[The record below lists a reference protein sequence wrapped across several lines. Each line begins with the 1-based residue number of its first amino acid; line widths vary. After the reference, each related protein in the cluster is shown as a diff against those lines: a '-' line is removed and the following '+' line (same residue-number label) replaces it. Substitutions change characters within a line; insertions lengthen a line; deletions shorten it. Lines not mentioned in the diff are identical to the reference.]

1 MSEISL
7 LGNKWRILNSDH
19 SLSILEKL
27 LINRGVELKEDI
39 QNFLNPNINKM
50 HEPSLLGGMNLAVER
65 IKKAILNQE
74 RIIVFGDYDVDGVTG
89 TAILVLGLQ
98 EIGAQV
104 SYRLPSRTEDGY
116 GLNKKIINNI
126 QEAGAT
132 LLITVDTGISCYDEV
147 EYAKEQGIDVIITDH
162 HTIPENIPNADVI
175 LHPKLKNSSYPFEEL
190 TGAGVAFK
198 LIQGVFKDYYSV
210 NEYPEKY
217 RKYLDLATLGTIA
230 DLGAL
235 KGENR
240 MIVNE
245 GLKILQNSNW
255 DGLHHLLEICNINPE
270 EEIETNHVGFRI
282 APRINAAG
290 RLDSPYYALKL
301 FLSNGELSKK
311 FAEKLEKINKERQRL
326 TEEILG
332 EAENIIKKQLQREKI
347 LIAYHPN
354 WKSGLVGIIAGR
366 LASNNS
372 MPVIIMEERNDF
384 YIGSARGP
392 EYFNLVEALKS
403 CEKYLENYGGH
414 FQAAG
419 FTLPKEN
426 LPNFVHAMQVYAREH
441 LGNTD
446 TSPNLE
452 IDTELRKD
460 QISLNLLD
468 QINKVAP
475 FGHKNP
481 RPVFLLKGAYL
492 KDLKKVGQDKTHLL
506 GNLRIDNN
514 EFNFIG
520 FKLAEKLKN
529 QVQEFE
535 RFDIA
540 FHLSKNTYKG
550 NTKLQLQI
558 VDLKK
563 A

>member
-1 MSEISL
+1 MSEVSL
-7 LGNKWRILNSDH
+7 LGNKWRILNSNP

-27 LINRGVELKEDI
+27 LLNRGIELEEDVH
-39 QNFLNPNINKM
+39 NFLNPNINKL
-50 HEPSLLGGMNLAVER
+50 HDPSLLGGMDKAVER
-65 IKKAILNQE
+65 IQKAISNQE
-74 RIIVFGDYDVDGVTG
+74 RIIIFGDYDVDGVTG

-116 GLNKKIINNI
+116 GLNKNIIDDI
-126 QEAGAT
+126 HKSGT
-132 LLITVDTGISCYDEV
+132 SLLITVDTGVSCYDEIQ
-147 EYAKEQGIDVIITDH
+147 YAQSLGIEVIITDH
-162 HTIPENIPNADVI
+162 HTIPDNIPEAKII

-198 LIQGVFKDYYSV
+198 LIQGVFKDHFPV
-210 NEYPEKY
+210 NEYLEKY

-230 DLGAL
+230 DLGEL

-245 GLKILQNSNW
+245 GLKILRNSHW
-255 DGLHHLLEICNINPE
+255 DGLHHLLEICNIKAE
-270 EEIETNHVGFRI
+270 EEIESNHVGFRI

-301 FLSNGELSKK
+301 FLSEGNLSKK
-311 FAEKLEKINKERQRL
+311 YAEKLEKINKERQRL
-326 TEEILG
+326 TEEILN
-332 EAENIIKKQLQREKI
+332 EAENIIKKQLKREKI

-366 LASNNS
+366 LASNNA

-392 EYFNLVEALKS
+392 DYFNLVEALKS
-403 CEKYLENYGGH
+403 CDKYLENYGGH

-419 FTLPKEN
+419 FTLPKKN

-441 LGNTD
+441 LGAVD
-446 TSPNLE
+446 TSRNLE
-452 IDTELRKD
+452 IDSELSKD
-460 QISLNLLD
+460 EISLSLLQQVD
-468 QINKVAP
+468 KVAP
-475 FGHKNP
+475 FGHRNP
-481 RPVFLLKGAYL
+481 RPMFLLKGAYL

-529 QVQEFE
+529 QVQEYD
-535 RFDIA
+535 RFDVV

-558 VDLKK
+558 VDLKEV
-563 A
+563 

>member
-7 LGNKWRILNSDH
+7 LGNKWRVLNSDH

-27 LINRGVELKEDI
+27 LINRGVELEEDI
-39 QNFLNPNINKM
+39 HNFLNPNVTKM

-65 IKKAILNQE
+65 IKKALLNQE
-74 RIIVFGDYDVDGVTG
+74 RIIIFGDYDVDGVTG

-98 EIGAQV
+98 ELGAQV

-116 GLNKKIINNI
+116 GLNKKIIDNI
-126 QEAGAT
+126 QESGAT
-132 LLITVDTGISCYDEV
+132 LLITVDTGISCFDEV
-147 EYAKEQGIDVIITDH
+147 AYAKEQGIDVIITDH

-198 LIQGVFKDYYSV
+198 LIQGLFKDYYSV
-210 NEYPEKY
+210 NEYPEKF

-245 GLKILQNSNW
+245 GLKILQDSHW

-301 FLSNGELSKK
+301 FLSKGEISKK

-326 TEEILG
+326 TEEILD
-332 EAENIIKKQLQREKI
+332 EAENIIKKQIKREKI

-426 LPNFVHAMQVYAREH
+426 LPSFVHAMQVYAREH

-452 IDTELRKD
+452 IDTELQKD

-481 RPVFLLKGAYL
+481 RPLFLLKGAYL

-529 QVQEFE
+529 QVQEFD

-540 FHLSKNTYKG
+540 FHLSKNSYKG

>member
-7 LGNKWRILNSDH
+7 LGNKWNVLNSDH
-19 SLSILEKL
+19 SLTILEKL
-27 LINRGVELKEDI
+27 LVNRGVELEEDI
-39 QNFLNPNINKM
+39 QNFLNPNVTKM

-74 RIIVFGDYDVDGVTG
+74 RIIIFGDYDVDGVTG

-98 EIGAQV
+98 EVGAQV

-116 GLNKKIINNI
+116 GLNKKIIDNI
-126 QEAGAT
+126 KESGT
-132 LLITVDTGISCYDEV
+132 SLLITVDTGISCYDEV
-147 EYAKEQGIDVIITDH
+147 EYAKKQGIDVIITDH

-245 GLKILQNSNW
+245 GLKILQDSNW
-255 DGLHHLLEICNINPE
+255 DGLNHLLEICNINPE

-403 CEKYLENYGGH
+403 CDKYLENYGGH

-452 IDTELRKD
+452 IDTELKKD

-468 QINKVAP
+468 QIGKVAP

-520 FKLAEKLKN
+520 FKLAQKLKN
-529 QVQEFE
+529 QIQEFE

>member
-1 MSEISL
+1 MSEVSL
-7 LGNKWRILNSDH
+7 LGNKWTVLNQDP
-19 SLSILEKL
+19 SLSILQKL
-27 LINRGVELKEDI
+27 LLNRGIELEEDV
-39 QNFLNPNINKM
+39 QNFLNPNITKL
-50 HEPSLLGGMNLAVER
+50 HDPSLLGGMD
-65 IKKAILNQE
+65 KAIQRINKAIENQE
-74 RIIVFGDYDVDGVTG
+74 RIIIFGDYDVDGVTG
-89 TAILVLGLQ
+89 TAILVLGLL
-98 EIGAQV
+98 ELGAQV

-116 GLNKKIINNI
+116 GLNHSIIDDI
-126 QEAGAT
+126 AAADT
-132 LLITVDTGISCYDEV
+132 KVLITVDTGISCAKEV
-147 EYAKEQGIDVIITDH
+147 EYAKSKGIEVIITDH
-162 HTIPENIPNADVI
+162 HTIPEDIPNTEII

-198 LIQGVFKDYYSV
+198 LIQGMFKDKFSV
-210 NEYPEKY
+210 SEYPEKY
-217 RKYLDLATLGTIA
+217 KKYLDLATLGTIA

-245 GLKILQNSNW
+245 GLKILQESQW
-255 DGLHHLLEICNINPE
+255 EGLRYLLEICNINPE
-270 EEIETNHVGFRI
+270 EEIESNHVGFRI

-301 FLSNGELSKK
+301 FLSSGIKSKK

-326 TEEILG
+326 TEEILE
-332 EAENIIKKQLQREKI
+332 EAENIIKKQLKREKI

-366 LASNNS
+366 LANNYS
-372 MPVIIMEERNDF
+372 MPVIIMEERNDT

-392 EYFNLVEALKS
+392 EYFNLVEALAS
-403 CEKYLENYGGH
+403 CEKYLENFGGH
-414 FQAAG
+414 LQAAG
-419 FTLPKEN
+419 FTLPKKN
-426 LPNFVHAMQVYAREH
+426 LPNFIHAMQVYAKDH
-441 LGNTD
+441 LSQTD

-452 IDTELRKD
+452 IDTELQKD
-460 QISLNLLD
+460 KISLNLLK
-468 QINKVAP
+468 QIQKVAP

-481 RPVFLLKGAYL
+481 RPTFLIKGAYL

-506 GNLRIDNN
+506 GNLRIDNQ

-520 FKLAEKLKN
+520 FKLAELLKN
-529 QVQEFE
+529 QIQEYE
-535 RFDIA
+535 RFDVVC
-540 FHLSKNTYKG
+540 HLSKNIYKG
-550 NTKLQLQI
+550 KANLQLQI